1 MVDTAERAID
11 PDQRSGTTTS
21 RDARVAR
28 DGERLVF
35 SGTLDRAA
43 CATLW
48 KQLQA
53 LPGRVVQLDLN
64 AVTDVDSAGLALL
77 AEIAGSDPGME
88 VIGAPA
94 GLDELR
100 TAYRLD
106 PALGY
111 AQ

>member
-1 MVDTAERAID
+1 MDTAERSID
-11 PDQRSGTTTS
+11 PDHRSGAATS

-35 SGTLDRAA
+35 SGTLDRAG
-43 CATLW
+43 CAALW

-53 LPGRVVQLDLN
+53 LPGRVVQLDLL

-77 AEIAGSDPGME
+77 AEIAGRNPGME

-94 GLDELR
+94 GLDELC